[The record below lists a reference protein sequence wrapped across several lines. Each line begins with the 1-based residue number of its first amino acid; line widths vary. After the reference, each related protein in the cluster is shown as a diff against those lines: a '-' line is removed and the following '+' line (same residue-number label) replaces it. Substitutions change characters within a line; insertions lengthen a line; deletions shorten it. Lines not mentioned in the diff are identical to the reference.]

1 MVVLMRLLFEDDP
14 VITVERVYRAVG
26 EAYRSAD
33 GEYESE
39 QARLSGRTDEG
50 VPFSLA
56 EAGGDGD
63 LALFKA
69 CDMDLV
75 RMTTETYHSERA

>member
-1 MVVLMRLLFEDDP
+1 
-14 VITVERVYRAVG
+14 
-26 EAYRSAD
+26 
-33 GEYESE
+33 
-39 QARLSGRTDEG
+39 
-50 VPFSLA
+50 LA